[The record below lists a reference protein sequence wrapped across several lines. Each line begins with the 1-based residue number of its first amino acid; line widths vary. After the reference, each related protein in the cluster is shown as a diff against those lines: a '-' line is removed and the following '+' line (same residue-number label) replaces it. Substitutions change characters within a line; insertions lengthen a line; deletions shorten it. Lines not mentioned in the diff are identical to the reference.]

1 MNEAKPINPEGLIEF
16 VKTLAWCP
24 CCNGT
29 FECLAECT
37 FEEDS
42 IRTGHLD
49 ALQMQ
54 TRARDA
60 LNGAGVKE

>member
-1 MNEAKPINPEGLIEF
+1 MKETKPINPEALIEF
-16 VKTLAWCP
+16 VKLLAWCP

-29 FECLAECT
+29 FECIQECT

-49 ALQMQ
+49 ALQTQ

-60 LNGAGVKE
+60 LKEAGVKE